1 VRAAAAEPPARTLGR
16 GALLGLAL
24 ALVVYALL
32 AWRFAWLC
40 DDAFISFRYADNWV
54 AGRGLRFNPGESPP
68 VEGYSNFLWVALGAL
83 VELLGGEQ
91 TRCMP
96 WISALCGAGLL
107 VALAVA
113 LRRGLGLGG
122 GATSLAL
129 VTLAASVPFA
139 GWGTGGLETMLFA
152 SLFFLLFSL
161 LVLEPTGV
169 PVLSA
174 GLVGLGLALVR
185 VEGTFWALGLG
196 VLGWLARRW
205 RGEREGWAVV
215 GTLAIVAAGA
225 WAWWIARYL
234 YYGEAWPNPVYV
246 KVAFSRETLAVGGRY
261 VATFALTWL
270 TPFFV
275 LLALPSALAPGRRKL
290 ALPALACLL
299 ALWSYAVVVGG
310 DFMALGRLLVPGL
323 AFQAL
328 LFGCLAADLARRP
341 ATRWLA
347 PVLAGAHATLGLAA
361 GYGHE
366 LVPRAA
372 LAKLHFRGNSEEYR
386 GELEQW
392 RYMRDNTAERT
403 TLARLL
409 AEATAPGESLV
420 RGAIG
425 VVGYYTEL
433 VILDTFGLVAPEV
446 ARRLETSEDHSPG
459 HAKRV
464 EPEFFLEREPT
475 YLVARAFPVPAEEQ
489 ARRDLAR
496 QVRRLAKRW
505 EEDYAGLPYAPE
517 LTRHRDP
524 GGGPTEQLLVLVRR
538 VAPDEVG
545 ASWSRFD
552 ADLRELD

>member
-1 VRAAAAEPPARTLGR
+1 MTPQPTPATPSAVRGLGRAAT
-16 GALLGLAL
+16 LGLAV

-32 AWRFAWLC
+32 TAHFAWLC
-40 DDAFISFRYADNWV
+40 DEAFVSFRYADNWV

-68 VEGYSNFLWVALGAL
+68 VEGYSNFLWVVLGAL
-83 VELLGGEQ
+83 VELVGGEQ
-91 TRCMP
+91 ARCMP

-107 VALAVA
+107 VVLAVA

-152 SLFFLLFSL
+152 GLFFLLFVL
-161 LVLEPTGV
+161 VVLEPTGV

-174 GLVGLGLALVR
+174 GLVGLALALVR

-215 GTLAIVAAGA
+215 GMLAIVAAGA

-234 YYGEAWPNPVYV
+234 YYGQPWPSTVHVEAGSSVE
-246 KVAFSRETLAVGGRY
+246 RLASGARY

-270 TPFFV
+270 TPLLV
-275 LLALPSALAPGRRKL
+275 LAALPSALARGRRKL
-290 ALPALACLL
+290 ALPALACLVG
-299 ALWSYAVVVGG
+299 LWGYAVAVGG
-310 DFMALGRLLVPGL
+310 DSMALGRLLVPGL

-328 LFGCLAADLARRP
+328 LFGCLAADLERRR

-347 PVLAGAHATLGLAA
+347 PLLAAAHVALGLAA
-361 GYGHE
+361 GFGHD
-366 LVPRAA
+366 LVPRSV
-372 LAKLHFRGNSEEYR
+372 LERLSFRGD
-386 GELEQW
+386 GEVLHGGLEQW
-392 RYMRDNTAERT
+392 RAVREATAERT

-409 AEATAPGESLV
+409 AESTTPGESLASGSI
-420 RGAIG
+420 GA
-425 VVGYYTEL
+425 VGYYTDL
-433 VILDTFGLVAPEV
+433 VILDASGRIPADLA
-446 ARRLETSEDHSPG
+446 
-459 HAKRV
+459 
-464 EPEFFLEREPT
+464 PT
-475 YLVARAFPVPAEEQ
+475 YLDARAFPIPAEEEGRREL
-489 ARRDLAR
+489 ARRIR
-496 QVRRLAKRW
+496 GLAKGW
-505 EEDYAGLPYAPE
+505 EEDYAALPYAPR

-524 GGGPTEQLLVLVRR
+524 AGGPHEHLLVLVRR
-538 VAPDEVG
+538 AAEDELD